1 MIKLYHYSKE
11 KFNILK
17 TLEKQ
22 GKVTKED
29 IKKATTQTIGT
40 IRPGYYYQHISFF
53 LIPVDVVKIGKIYG
67 NDHLVWHP
75 GSKLTEHTVL
85 LDDLGEFKYEFV
97 ETPEKT
103 KLYYDDSISIQEY
116 HRLVNKLNVSKKY
129 IGNSKDDFTEAFDSL
144 ITQIKPAYDIVKS
157 RPNWDLIKEKYAA
170 TIPHV
175 MIYPKSGTV
184 EVSKSKQISIL

>member
-1 MIKLYHYSKE
+1 M
-11 KFNILK
+11 
-17 TLEKQ
+17 
-22 GKVTKED
+22 
-29 IKKATTQTIGT
+29 
-40 IRPGYYYQHISFF
+40 
-53 LIPVDVVKIGKIYG
+53 KIYG

-129 IGNSKDDFTEAFDSL
+129 IGNSKDDFTEAFDLL

-157 RPNWDLIKEKYAA
+157 RPNWDLIKDKYAA

-175 MIYPKSGTV
+175 MVYPKSGTV
-184 EVSKSKQISIL
+184 EVSKSKQITIL